1 MNAVGV
7 GIIGTSEIEL
17 YKRAVCF
24 LIKGREEK
32 GGERRGER
40 KPDSSGALTTNY
52 TFFYF
57 FS

>member
-1 MNAVGV
+1 MGV

-40 KPDSSGALTTNY
+40 KPDSSSALTTNY
-52 TFFYF
+52 TFFDF